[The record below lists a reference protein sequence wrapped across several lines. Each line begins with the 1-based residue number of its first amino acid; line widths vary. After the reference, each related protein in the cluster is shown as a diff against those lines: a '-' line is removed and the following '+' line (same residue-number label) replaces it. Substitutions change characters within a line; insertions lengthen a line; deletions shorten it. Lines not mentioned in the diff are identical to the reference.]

1 MSAQA
6 KGKAK
11 EKPIASLLAGATA
24 GGVEA
29 FITFPLESVK
39 TQLQFGALDGGKP
52 LTPYQALRSTI
63 QQRGVH
69 GLYAGCT
76 AVVIGNAVKAGVRFT
91 TYDQFKS
98 LLKDDEGKLTAP
110 RSMLAGL
117 GAGMSEA
124 IIAVTPS
131 ETIKTKMIEDSKLA
145 QPRYQGLVHGVQTII
160 KEEGY
165 RGVYRG
171 VGPVVRHFLHQ
182 FIVIVIA
189 IGETIWIIDKKI
201 KYCSKK
207 KQMLR
212 QGANSAVRFSSYS
225 TLKQLAQGS
234 AVPGEDMPG
243 WMTFGIGATAGVIT
257 VYSTMPFDVV
267 KTRMQSIHAKQEYRN
282 AFHCAFRIFKEE
294 GVFKFWKGTVPRLG
308 RLVMSGGII
317 FTVYEKTY
325 PLVAAVL

>member
-1 MSAQA
+1 MSTAA
-6 KGKAK
+6 KGSK

-39 TQLQFGALDGGKP
+39 TQLQFGALNGDKP
-52 LTPYQALRSTI
+52 MSPYTALKSTI
-63 QQRGVH
+63 QQRGVK
-69 GLYAGCT
+69 GLYAGVS
-76 AVVIGNAVKAGVRFT
+76 AVVIGNAAKASVRFT

-124 IIAVTPS
+124 VIAVTPS

-145 QPRYQGLVHGVQTII
+145 QPRYRGLVHGVQTII

-165 RGVYRG
+165 LGIYRG
-171 VGPVVRHFLHQ
+171 VGPV
-182 FIVIVIA
+182 
-189 IGETIWIIDKKI
+189 
-201 KYCSKK
+201 
-207 KQMLR
+207 MLR

-234 AVPGEDMPG
+234 VVPGEDMPG
-243 WMTFGIGATAGVIT
+243 WMTFGIGAAAGIVT
-257 VYSTMPFDVV
+257 VYSTMPF
-267 KTRMQSIHAKQEYRN
+267 E
-282 AFHCAFRIFKEE
+282 
-294 GVFKFWKGTVPRLG
+294 
-308 RLVMSGGII
+308 
-317 FTVYEKTY
+317 
-325 PLVAAVL
+325 

>member
-52 LTPYQALRSTI
+52 LTPYQALKSTI

-131 ETIKTKMIEDSKLA
+131 ETIK
-145 QPRYQGLVHGVQTII
+145 Q
-160 KEEGY
+160 
-165 RGVYRG
+165 
-171 VGPVVRHFLHQ
+171 
-182 FIVIVIA
+182 
-189 IGETIWIIDKKI
+189 
-201 KYCSKK
+201 
-207 KQMLR
+207 
-212 QGANSAVRFSSYS
+212 
-225 TLKQLAQGS
+225 
-234 AVPGEDMPG
+234 
-243 WMTFGIGATAGVIT
+243 
-257 VYSTMPFDVV
+257 VYSPDYF
-267 KTRMQSIHAKQEYRN
+267 SFPI
-282 AFHCAFRIFKEE
+282 
-294 GVFKFWKGTVPRLG
+294 
-308 RLVMSGGII
+308 
-317 FTVYEKTY
+317 
-325 PLVAAVL
+325 

>member
-1 MSAQA
+1 
-6 KGKAK
+6 
-11 EKPIASLLAGATA
+11 
-24 GGVEA
+24 
-29 FITFPLESVK
+29 
-39 TQLQFGALDGGKP
+39 
-52 LTPYQALRSTI
+52 
-63 QQRGVH
+63 
-69 GLYAGCT
+69 
-76 AVVIGNAVKAGVRFT
+76 
-91 TYDQFKS
+91 
-98 LLKDDEGKLTAP
+98 
-110 RSMLAGL
+110 
-117 GAGMSEA
+117 
-124 IIAVTPS
+124 
-131 ETIKTKMIEDSKLA
+131 MIEDSKLA

-171 VGPVVRHFLHQ
+171 VGPV
-182 FIVIVIA
+182 
-189 IGETIWIIDKKI
+189 
-201 KYCSKK
+201 
-207 KQMLR
+207 MLR